1 MRLCLLT
8 WTFQRDFKSQI
19 FMLLRELPP
28 ISMSF
33 YVFLLFFLSC
43 NNDHEPLILAKIPLI
58 NIVCDLS
65 LVRKSTPAKFGSDWT
80 TNWYRGH
87 TYRKGNTLLCKI
99 KQCAGNVFAQ
109 MSLRLL
115 ALDHILCSTVSHV
128 WLLYSFCLLNSGF
141 LWTEINTHAPL

>member
-1 MRLCLLT
+1 MSSHVNFSKGLQVT
-8 WTFQRDFKSQI
+8 DFYAAERVTSHQ
-19 FMLLRELPP
+19 
-28 ISMSF
+28 
-33 YVFLLFFLSC
+33 YVFFCFFVFFLSC

-80 TNWYRGH
+80 ANWYRGH

-128 WLLYSFCLLNSGF
+128 
-141 LWTEINTHAPL
+141 